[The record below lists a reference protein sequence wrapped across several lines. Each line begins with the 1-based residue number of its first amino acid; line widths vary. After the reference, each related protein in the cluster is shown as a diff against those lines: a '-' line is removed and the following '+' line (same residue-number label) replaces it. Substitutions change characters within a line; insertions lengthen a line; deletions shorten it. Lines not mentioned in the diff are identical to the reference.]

1 MSYPSVFATPGVAAF
16 AEAVDDERQ
25 RQLSLWGPQP
35 LPDGTGMPEQIEAA
49 DVARQNCQ
57 DAFADGEGTHAYVM
71 IEEAREVLAETDPD
85 KLKAELIQLAAVCA
99 KWIADIDSRPQS

>member
-1 MSYPSVFATPGVAAF
+1 MSYPKIFVTPGVADF

-25 RQLSLWGPQP
+25 RQIKLWGPQP
-35 LPDGTGMPEQIEAA
+35 LPDGTGSPEQIEAA
-49 DVARQNCQ
+49 DIARQNCQ

-71 IEEAREVLAETDPD
+71 IEEACEVLAETDPV

-99 KWIADIDSRPQS
+99 KWIDDIDSRPKA